1 MEENNEAGCNMMQWV
16 ISENIHT
23 SPKEEIPTH
32 YQKQFFSPLPLLL
45 GGNFLLGGNST
56 RMINDL

>member
-1 MEENNEAGCNMMQWV
+1 MEQNNEAGCNVMQWV

-32 YQKQFFSPLPLLL
+32 YQKQFFSPLPLQEFPPW
-45 GGNFLLGGNST
+45 GHQ
-56 RMINDL
+56 DDQ